1 MQAYVS
7 AVGTRNLKRTEYNN
21 TFIYM
26 LMKKK
31 ICLALVAL
39 LVSLTANA
47 QFEKEKMYYEKI

>member
-1 MQAYVS
+1 
-7 AVGTRNLKRTEYNN
+7 
-21 TFIYM
+21 M

-47 QFEKEKMYYEKI
+47 QFEKEKMYFNASLGIQPEI

>member
-1 MQAYVS
+1 
-7 AVGTRNLKRTEYNN
+7 
-21 TFIYM
+21 M

-47 QFEKEKMYYEKI
+47 QFEKEKMYYVACNEY